1 MLVDGDTLVELDHL
15 VHILVLVVVEHQK
28 LDMMVVL
35 RPQVEVVMEHNM
47 IS

>member
-1 MLVDGDTLVELDHL
+1 VDGDTLVELDHL

-35 RPQVEVVMEHNM
+35 RPQVEVVMEQH
-47 IS
+47 ILF